1 MRPSARRDFLRTS
14 VAGFSSLYGAATWAA
29 DSATKESAAA
39 SPSTSA
45 SADPFDTLFL
55 TWRRDPTTTM
65 MVQWIAAPMPGPT
78 MPILY
83 APYVAPVKPAAP
95 AKVVAPVAA
104 TPIVVEDAAIWQT
117 ALVETR
123 PYHPLSELKVHRA
136 ELTGLKPGIEYRFRI
151 GGLPQ
156 VHRFRTMPVKA
167 TDTFSFISGGDCGV
181 NSHVVANNILAAKQN
196 PMFALI
202 GGDIAYDN
210 GHDIKTNLAF
220 YRNYSKHMV
229 DADGRHVPMVVGIG
243 NHEVKGGYKAQR
255 NDGPLFFNLHDGLYA
270 ERSYATLDFGD
281 YLSLALLDSGHVA
294 PIDGEQTAWLDRVLA
309 ERDERPHLIAVDH
322 VPCYPSYRTG
332 DGTDLK
338 PGAGQLNRKHWVPLF
353 EKHNV
358 DLVLEHHDH
367 TFKRTR
373 PMKDGK
379 FAADGIVYLGDG
391 SWGKIR
397 PPKPTEQRP
406 YLAVAD
412 DSYHITLHRL
422 EGEERFH
429 LALDESGRVV
439 DVCRTTKRPTR
450 RMGRSAV

>member
-1 MRPSARRDFLRTS
+1 MHPSARRDFLRTS
-14 VAGFSSLYGAATWAA
+14 VAGFSSLYGAAAWAA

-45 SADPFDTLFL
+45 SADPFETLFL

-65 MVQWIAAPMPGPT
+65 MIQWVG
-78 MPILY
+78 
-83 APYVAPVKPAAP
+83 
-95 AKVVAPVAA
+95 PVAA
-104 TPIVVEDAAIWQT
+104 GPIAPVHYSPFIVPTKDAPPTDDADDWKS
-117 ALVETR
+117 APVETKE
-123 PYHPLSELKVHRA
+123 YHPLSELKVHRA
-136 ELTGLKPGIEYRFRI
+136 ELTGLKPGTEYRFRI
-151 GGLPQ
+151 GGHAQ
-156 VHRFRTMPVKA
+156 VHRFRTMPAKA

-181 NSHVVANNILAAKQN
+181 NSHVTANNILAAKQN

-220 YRNYSKHMV
+220 YRNYSQHMV

-243 NHEVKGGYKAQR
+243 NHEVKGGYKAKR
-255 NDGPLFFNLHDGLYA
+255 ADGPLFFNLHDGLYA

-353 EKHNV
+353 ERHNV

-373 PMKDGK
+373 PMKEGK

-412 DSYHITLHRL
+412 DSYHISLHRL
-422 EGEERFH
+422 EGQERFH

-450 RMGRSAV
+450 RMGRSAG